1 VIGYVTLGT
10 DDLARAI
17 AFYDTVLAKIG
28 AKRFDT
34 NESFAY
40 WGKRR
45 GMGMLALFKPYDGR
59 PASVGNGVM
68 VALGVRTREQ
78 VESAH
83 RTALALGGV
92 NEGDPGSRGG
102 GFYGAY
108 FRDPDGNK
116 LCVFTY
122 GNEGMAPG

>member
-1 VIGYVTLGT
+1 MIGYVTLGT

-17 AFYDTVLAKIG
+17 AFYDVVLAEIG

-34 NESFAY
+34 NERSAY

-45 GMGMLALFKPYDGR
+45 GMGMLAVSKPYDGR

-68 VALGVRTREQ
+68 VALGVRTREE
-78 VESAH
+78 VERAH
-83 RTALALGGV
+83 RRALALGV
-92 NEGDPGSRGG
+92 ANEGDPGPRGG

-116 LCVFTY
+116 LCLFTY
-122 GNEGMAPG
+122 EKDGSSP